1 MAKCRLTARTATHAN
16 RPQCK
21 AVHSSAESPRKRSI
35 GYVGLPTP
43 AGEQCR
49 PVRLRPSLRPI
60 MTRFERE
67 PSVFEYQSR
76 GDAS

>member
-35 GYVGLPTP
+35 GYVGFRHRQVSS
-43 AGEQCR
+43 AA
-49 PVRLRPSLRPI
+49 PSG
-60 MTRFERE
+60 FGQ
-67 PSVFEYQSR
+67 V
-76 GDAS
+76 